1 MIPILSKR
9 SFALPSHTII
19 HGKNSNLVHDSDL
32 SDLIQKDLFTSNGN
46 SEVDDKFFDDDPL
59 SNDDVEKSIVFDN
72 ETYKSSEIVDNL
84 YHRSLT
90 KYDSENLIY
99 KTRS

>member
-1 MIPILSKR
+1 M
-9 SFALPSHTII
+9 F
-19 HGKNSNLVHDSDL
+19 
-32 SDLIQKDLFTSNGN
+32 QKDLFTSNGN

-84 YHRSLT
+84 YHRPLT